1 MVVWSHTQRMK
12 TGAFIPVF
20 IARKNRLET
29 SVREALRLPKSE
41 RDNPLILSRLRER
54 RWLKK
59 VIKQAEI
66 KNCPHCGG
74 DL

>member
-1 MVVWSHTQRMK
+1 MK

-20 IARKNRLET
+20 IARRDRLEK
-29 SVREALRLPKSE
+29 SVREELLLPKSE
-41 RDNPLILSRLRER
+41 RDSKLVLSRLRER

-59 VIKQAEI
+59 VIEAAEI

-74 DL
+74 AL

>member
-1 MVVWSHTQRMK
+1 MK

-29 SVREALRLPKSE
+29 SIREALRLPKSE
-41 RDNPLILSRLRER
+41 RDNPLILSRLKER

-59 VIKQAEI
+59 VINQAEI

>member
-1 MVVWSHTQRMK
+1 MK